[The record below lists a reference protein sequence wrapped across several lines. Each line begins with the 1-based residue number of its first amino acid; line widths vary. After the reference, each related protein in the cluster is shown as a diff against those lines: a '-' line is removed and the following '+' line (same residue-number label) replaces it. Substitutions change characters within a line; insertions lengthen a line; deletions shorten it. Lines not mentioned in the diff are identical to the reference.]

1 MKEYDWYVRIELHSY
16 NEASIAVVEDVYNC
30 TEERI
35 DELVSNLIQ
44 NLENTGFRVETAT
57 ILNVTPIF

>member
-16 NEASIAVVEDVYNC
+16 NEAKIAVVENVYNC

-44 NLENTGFRVETAT
+44 NLENSGFKVETAT
-57 ILNVTPIF
+57 ILNITPIF

>member
-1 MKEYDWYVRIELHSY
+1 MKEYDWYVRIELHAD
-16 NEASIAVVEDVYNC
+16 NEAQIAVVEDTYNC

-44 NLENTGFRVETAT
+44 NLENSGFKVETAT